1 MNEINPNT
9 VTNPLADEIAALE
22 AQIASVDVTKLDP
35 KDNGK
40 VLSSPAV
47 ETKQPVVET
56 KAPVEIPADD
66 NTTDPIKAELERVKG
81 QTAGKTPQEKF
92 EYKLKLE
99 AQRAKEMGIDV
110 NKIFGITP
118 KEESNDDYEE
128 EDKPLTRKDLE
139 SILSNVSK
147 PKTKSA
153 TEIAMETENEAER
166 ELQLYYLENVIKPSG
181 DAQRAKEMGIDV
193 NKIFGITPKE
203 ESNDDYEEEDKPLTR
218 KDLESILSNVSKPK
232 TKSATEIAMETENEA
247 ERELQLYY
255 LENVIKPS
263 GDAEQDFQIAKT
275 MTDAIKLKNN
285 ATISS
290 LKPEVK
296 TASSASSFV
305 PNITSNNSSAQLTKE
320 EEMLFRDAQVR
331 GVPFTKEEII
341 ALRAK

>member
-181 DAQRAKEMGIDV
+181 DA
-193 NKIFGITPKE
+193 
-203 ESNDDYEEEDKPLTR
+203 
-218 KDLESILSNVSKPK
+218 
-232 TKSATEIAMETENEA
+232 
-247 ERELQLYY
+247 
-255 LENVIKPS
+255 
-263 GDAEQDFQIAKT
+263 EQDFQIAKT